1 MMGTFWEMK
10 GPQTTDEETIAT
22 RFRRAVKQSGGKGIF
37 DLRFVRKSTD
47 MAEVEKT
54 VIRLFKTTR
63 GMRRIMII
71 KKDDEGNDI
80 ILDNI
85 K

>member
-1 MMGTFWEMK
+1 MILHHFNQG
-10 GPQTTDEETIAT
+10 
-22 RFRRAVKQSGGKGIF
+22 RKGIF
-37 DLRFVRKSTD
+37 DLRFIKAESDV
-47 MAEVEKT
+47 AEVEKT
-54 VIRLFKTTR
+54 IMDLFISTR

-71 KKDDEGNDI
+71 KRDADGNSI